1 MEVNRVQNRELF
13 WQKGIT
19 YISFLL
25 IYVFIE
31 WVSNIDP
38 FHNINITP
46 WNPAAALIVFLFL
59 QNGARAASLV
69 FVSMLSAELLIFGYS
84 DNFAAKFLVCILMT
98 FDYLMLASILLR
110 FCPDGGMFNNRE
122 NLFAWVIIIA
132 LGSIFNGALVAT
144 VYSAANTFGGL
155 GNWGFAVLHFFWS
168 DASGMI
174 IGLPLLWHLRD
185 AKRRHAYYAA
195 TVKVETLGYLALTF
209 LLIWIAFN
217 ESKPTSFGY
226 FFTLFLPIVWASSRQ
241 GLCGAILCSVA
252 LQLGMVIAEQ
262 FGNSVLIELF
272 DVQMRATVFAL
283 VGYFIGVVVDT
294 QRRDAEI
301 LKQSLRLSAA
311 GEMAAALAHE
321 LNQPLSALGT
331 YGAACQKM
339 LSQNADVEALRLAIN
354 RMTNEASRAAKIVVR
369 LRDFFRSGST
379 LMEHFALRD
388 LIESAATSVRE
399 QCTDVGIAL
408 NVTATPDQ
416 MLVADRMQ
424 LDLVLRNLLA
434 NAVESVAEHTET
446 LREIWVRSERVANGR
461 LCITVEDSG
470 PGIPESIAKNLF
482 EPFTTTKAKGLG
494 LGLAISRAIVEAH
507 GGALVAEAGQ
517 HGCFKLYLPLASGHS
532 THG

>member
-1 MEVNRVQNRELF
+1 MQSREFL

-19 YISFLL
+19 YTSFLL
-25 IYVFIE
+25 IYILIE

-59 QNGARAASLV
+59 QNGMRAAGLV
-69 FVSMLSAELLIFGYS
+69 FVSMLSAELLIFGYD
-84 DNFAAKFLVCILMT
+84 DNFGAKFLVCALMT
-98 FDYLMLASILLR
+98 FDYLILALTLLR
-110 FCPDGGMFNNRE
+110 FCPDGGVFNNRE

-132 LGSIFNGALVAT
+132 LGSMLNGALVAT
-144 VYSAANTFGGL
+144 VYSATHTFGS
-155 GNWGFAVLHFFWS
+155 GNWGFAVWHSFWS
-168 DASGMI
+168 DASGII

-185 AKRRHAYYAA
+185 AKRRHAYYVA
-195 TVKVETLGYLALTF
+195 TVRVETLGYLALTA

-217 ESKPTSFGY
+217 ESTPPSFGY

-241 GLCGAILCSVA
+241 GLYGAILCSVA

-354 RMTNEASRAAKIVVR
+354 RMTNEASRAAKIVSR

-379 LMEHFALRD
+379 LMERFALQD
-388 LIESAATSVRE
+388 LIESAATSVRD
-399 QCTDVGIAL
+399 QCTDAGIAL
-408 NVTATPDQ
+408 NVTATPDHI
-416 MLVADRMQ
+416 LVADRMQ

-434 NAVESVAEHTET
+434 NAVESVAEHTEA
-446 LREIWVRSERVANGR
+446 LREIWVRSERMTNGK

-470 PGIPESIAKNLF
+470 PGIPESIAQNLF
-482 EPFTTTKAKGLG
+482 EPFITTKAKGLG

-517 HGCFKLYLPLASGHS
+517 HGCFKLYLPLASGHP